1 MEWGDVKQFVEQ
13 TTVWLALE
21 RFATPDEAPR
31 YGIVD
36 DDELVVLASDP
47 IFAGFDTTGERVPLA
62 DVRLLAPV
70 IPRSKVIGI
79 GKNYHD
85 HAKEMGG
92 EAPTE
97 PLMFL
102 IPNTAVVGPGDPVVM
117 PSQSSNVHYEGELA
131 VVHTT
136 MRGRHTG
143 PFVTY
148 DAEGGVERAFAPTGA
163 EFAVTQSHWFRLREG
178 QVIEHWANRDD
189 MGQARQLG
197 WIPPT
202 PGYLIRCALATR
214 KARKDDRG

>member
-1 MEWGDVKQFVEQ
+1 MSDTLTADRIIRETLMAMSTLDYDEFIRLTHPEATNREAADEPVAARGKGPAAFYATAQWLRAAYSDLTWDVH
-13 TTVWLALE
+13 
-21 RFATPDEAPR
+21 D
-31 YGIVD
+31 IV
-36 DDELVVLASDP
+36 V
-47 IFAGFDTTGERVPLA
+47 
-62 DVRLLAPV
+62 
-70 IPRSKVIGI
+70 
-79 GKNYHD
+79 
-85 HAKEMGG
+85 
-92 EAPTE
+92 
-97 PLMFL
+97 
-102 IPNTAVVGPGDPVVM
+102 
-117 PSQSSNVHYEGELA
+117 EGELA